1 MATEQAWGDYALQ
14 AYVDA
19 GDTFLLGTATDTIG
33 ARCLGTNIV
42 ARRSS
47 GGPYRAQGDMLVDS
61 GVVVGTS
68 GAGFGRMVTA
78 SSALYIQSGNTNA
91 SGGTANSIVFGNMY
105 GGAGAAVHPTGDNSQ
120 PLGLGSFRWSVV
132 YAGTGT
138 INTSDEREKD
148 WRGGLNAAELRAA
161 KRIAGEL
168 GFYRWLDA
176 IAEKGDAARLHFGA
190 RAQQVWSIMA
200 DEGLV
205 DPIVD
210 GIPGDTP
217 YAFLCFDEWD
227 ATADQLDDEGNVA
240 MPARKAGNRFGL
252 RVDQLALFLIAA
264 QEQRLA
270 ALEPM
275 L

>member
-47 GGPYRAQGDMLVDS
+47 GGPYRAQGDMLIDS
-61 GVVVGTS
+61 GAVVGTT
-68 GAGFGRMVTA
+68 GDGFGRFVTVG
-78 SSALYIQSGNTNA
+78 SALYIQSGNTNA

-105 GGAGAAVHPTGDNSQ
+105 GGAGAAVHPAGDNSQ
-120 PLGLGSFRWSVV
+120 SLGLGSFRWSVV

-138 INTSDEREKD
+138 INTSDEREKE
-148 WRGGLNAAELRAA
+148 WRGGLNESELRAA

-176 IAEKGDAARLHFGA
+176 IAVKGDDARFHFGA

-205 DPIVD
+205 DAIIN
-210 GIPGDTP
+210 GIPGITH
-217 YAFLCFDEWD
+217 YAFLCFDQWD
-227 ATADQLDDEGNVA
+227 ETET
-240 MPARKAGNRFGL
+240 RFGL
-252 RVDQLALFLIAA
+252 RIDQLALFLIAA

-270 ALEPM
+270 ALEAM